1 MNNKEIIKN
10 IIFDKL
16 SKCNNFNYYIRV
28 VNLKL
33 GITSKKLNHILIN
46 NCFCFEGAINSSLV
60 FEYNKLFYDIFLSD
74 KYIWSEIE
82 KETKLQYI
90 ESYEIVEDVLKEH
103 LLFRNIIYYAMPYSD
118 KNFKKASSDE
128 INKMSIYEDLYSTND
143 KHILPLK

>member
-46 NCFCFEGAINSSLV
+46 NCFCFEGAIKSSLV

-103 LLFRNIIYYAMPYSD
+103 LLFRNIIYYA
-118 KNFKKASSDE
+118 
-128 INKMSIYEDLYSTND
+128 I
-143 KHILPLK
+143 